1 MQKLIELMAN
11 AHPEPKCNECKA
23 ALDFEF
29 TFAFQP
35 IVDVEARQIFAYE
48 ALVRG
53 PNGEGALDVLGRVN
67 DSNRYRFDQS
77 CRMKS
82 ILLAKK
88 LGMDCRISINFLP
101 NSIYQPE
108 LCIRTTIAAAEAA
121 DFPLDKII
129 FEVTEGEQMRDPQ
142 KLLSIFRYYRDRGF
156 STAIDDF
163 GAGYA
168 GLGLLAEFQP
178 SLIKIDIALVR
189 DIDSNAAKQA
199 IVTGTLVTTR
209 LLGIEVI
216 AEGIETAAE
225 ARWFKDNGVR
235 LMQGY
240 YFARP
245 GFESL
250 PKVSAWGFADQV
262 SLSDCVR

>member
-1 MQKLIELMAN
+1 MQRIIKVLQD
-11 AHPEPKCNECKA
+11 AHPAPGCAECKTD
-23 ALDFEF
+23 LDFEF

-35 IVDVEARQIFAYE
+35 IVDIEARQIYAYE

-53 PNGEGALDVLGRVN
+53 PSGEGALDILARVN
-67 DSNRYRFDQS
+67 DENRYRFDQS
-77 CRMKS
+77 CRIKS
-82 ILLAKK
+82 ILLAKE
-88 LGMDCRISINFLP
+88 LGIECRISINFLP

-108 LCIRTTIAAAEAA
+108 LCIRTTIAAAEIAN
-121 DFPLDKII
+121 FPLDKII
-129 FEVTEGEQMRDPQ
+129 FEVTEGEQVRDPE

-156 STAIDDF
+156 TTAIDDF

-189 DIDSNAAKQA
+189 DIDHNLAKQA
-199 IVTGTLVTTR
+199 IVTGTLVTTKM
-209 LLGIEVI
+209 LGIEVI

-225 ARWFKDNGVR
+225 ARWFKEHGVR

-250 PKVSAWGFADQV
+250 PGVTNWDLAA
-262 SLSDCVR
+262 

>member
-1 MQKLIELMAN
+1 MQKLIEVLAE
-11 AHPEPKCNECKA
+11 ADPEPRCAECKA
-23 ALDFEF
+23 ALDFDF

-35 IVDVEARQIFAYE
+35 IVDVEARQIYAYE

-53 PNGEGALDVLGRVN
+53 PHGEGALDILARVN
-67 DSNRYRFDQS
+67 ETNRYRFDQS

-88 LGMDCRISINFLP
+88 LGMTCRISINFLP

-121 DFPLDKII
+121 NFPLDQII

-142 KLLSIFRYYRDRGF
+142 KLLSIFRYYHDRGF
-156 STAIDDF
+156 ATAIDDF

-189 DIDSNAAKQA
+189 DIDSNLAKQA

-209 LLGIEVI
+209 MLGIEVI
-216 AEGIETAAE
+216 AEGVETIAE
-225 ARWFKDNGVR
+225 ARWFRKNGIR

-250 PKVSAWGFADQV
+250 PEVTKWD
-262 SLSDCVR
+262 LDT

>member
-1 MQKLIELMAN
+1 MHTKIIEVLSSTY
-11 AHPEPKCNECKA
+11 PEPGCAVCKA

-35 IVDVEARQIFAYE
+35 IVDVNARSIYAYE

-53 PNGEGALDVLGRVN
+53 PNGEGAAEVLARVN
-67 DSNRYRFDQS
+67 DDNRYQFDQG
-77 CRMKS
+77 CRIKS
-82 ILLAKK
+82 ILLAQS
-88 LGMDCRISINFLP
+88 LGMTARISINFLP
-101 NSIYQPE
+101 NAVYQPE

-121 DFPLDKII
+121 NFPLDKII
-129 FEVTEGEQMRDPQ
+129 FEVTEGEQMREPE
-142 KLLSIFRYYRDRGF
+142 KLLAIFRYYRDRGF
-156 STAIDDF
+156 ATAIDDF

-168 GLGLLAEFQP
+168 GLGLLTDFQP
-178 SLIKIDIALVR
+178 SLIKIDIKLVR
-189 DIDSNAAKQA
+189 DIDANPVKQA
-199 IVTGTLVTTR
+199 VVAGILVTTR

-216 AEGIETAAE
+216 AEGVETAAE
-225 ARWFKDNGVR
+225 ARWFKQNGIS

-250 PKVSAWGFADQV
+250 PQVTNWDLAD
-262 SLSDCVR
+262 

>member
-1 MQKLIELMAN
+1 MQKLIDVLTN
-11 AHPEPKCNECKA
+11 TYSEPRCAECKT
-23 ALDFEF
+23 ALDFDF

-35 IVDVEARQIFAYE
+35 IVDVEAKKIYAYE

-53 PNGEGALDVLGRVN
+53 PNGEGALDILGRVN
-67 DSNRYRFDQS
+67 DTNRYRFDQS
-77 CRMKS
+77 CRTKS
-82 ILLAKK
+82 IVLAKK
-88 LGMDCRISINFLP
+88 LGMNCRISINFLP
-101 NSIYQPE
+101 NAVYQPE
-108 LCIRTTIAAAEAA
+108 QCIRATIAAAEAA
-121 DFPLDKII
+121 NFPLDKVI
-129 FEVTEGEQMRDPQ
+129 FEVAEGEQMRNPE
-142 KLLSIFRYYRDRGF
+142 KLMTIFQYYCDRGF
-156 STAIDDF
+156 ATAIDDF

-189 DIDSNAAKQA
+189 DIDSNLAKQA

-209 LLGIEVI
+209 MLGIEVI
-216 AEGIETAAE
+216 AEGVETAAE
-225 ARWFKDNGVR
+225 ARWFQENGIR

-250 PKVSAWGFADQV
+250 PVVSNWDLTA
-262 SLSDCVR
+262 